1 MFQTDGSEKWD
12 PLGPPH
18 SYCMRQLQPYT
29 VSHEKVKIFWKW
41 CLHRWQI
48 PLSLQ
53 MRLSKS
59 KQSLSQRKK
68 TNFPRIQPFLLPPFP
83 QLLVHCQ
90 FSASFSS
97 LWFSEKIM
105 LAVCCCFPALV
116 TVLLQHMLH
125 PSFPWYHSSFSLLPL
140 WLHPKFA
147 ISHSSR
153 DTTSPYKT
161 WLVHTSELLK
171 LMAWRFFSSWWLQA
185 KPILLVIQCQI
196 YILPPPFSDLLLFFC
211 DNLHL
216 LYWDLL

>member
-1 MFQTDGSEKWD
+1 MFQTDGSEILD

-29 VSHEKVKIFWKW
+29 VGHEKVKIFWKW

-59 KQSLSQRKK
+59 KQPLSQRKK

-125 PSFPWYHSSFSLLPL
+125 PSFSDIIPSFLFCLYDPIPSLQYHTHCSE
-140 WLHPKFA
+140 
-147 ISHSSR
+147 

-161 WLVHTSELLK
+161 WLIHTSELLK
-171 LMAWRFFSSWWLQA
+171 LIAWRVFSSWWLQA
-185 KPILLVIQCQI
+185 KPGDSV
-196 YILPPPFSDLLLFFC
+196 SDLCTTTYFFRSC
-211 DNLHL
+211 FSVIIFICFTGIFFKCL
-216 LYWDLL
+216 